1 LGGEQAQTALCRAV
15 YERAMQELDE
25 RDHVEPF
32 FVAFAQFEERAKE
45 TERARVIYKYALDVL
60 PKSGSKDLYQKY
72 VQFEKQ
78 HGDRAGIEDV
88 IASKKRFEYEAA
100 VKADPYMYDAWFD
113 YVRLEEE
120 AAGTEP
126 DADFGRVRD
135 VYERA
140 IAHVPP
146 APEKRLWR
154 RYIYL
159 WIRYAV
165 FEELTARDASR
176 ARQVL
181 AEARKVVPHASFTF
195 AKLWVHAA
203 HLEVRQRALPA
214 ARKLLGAS
222 IGRCPKEK
230 LFKEYIQLELQ
241 LGEVSRCRELY
252 QRYLAWAPTNCAAW
266 CAFAELEASLG
277 ELDRCRAI
285 FGLAVEQQALDMPE
299 TLWKAY
305 IDFEIEQGEAERT
318 RSLYRQLLERTS
330 HVKVWVSFA
339 RFEAEAGGADAA
351 AGVYREAETQFRES
365 GQKDE
370 RVLVLDAWREMEA
383 QTADEARVAEVDKR
397 MPKRL
402 KKRRAVVGDDGEEQ
416 GWEEYMDY
424 VFPEEEAK
432 APSLKILEMANKW
445 KRQKVEA
452 DAEASVLAGEG
463 D

>member
-1 LGGEQAQTALCRAV
+1 
-15 YERAMQELDE
+15 M
-25 RDHVEPF
+25 
-32 FVAFAQFEERAKE
+32 
-45 TERARVIYKYALDVL
+45 
-60 PKSGSKDLYQKY
+60 
-72 VQFEKQ
+72 
-78 HGDRAGIEDV
+78 
-88 IASKKRFEYEAA
+88 
-100 VKADPYMYDAWFD
+100 
-113 YVRLEEE
+113 
-120 AAGTEP
+120 
-126 DADFGRVRD
+126 
-135 VYERA
+135 
-140 IAHVPP
+140 
-146 APEKRLWR
+146 
-154 RYIYL
+154 
-159 WIRYAV
+159 
-165 FEELTARDASR
+165 
-176 ARQVL
+176 VL

-277 ELDRCRAI
+277 ELDRCCAI

-452 DAEASVLAGEG
+452 DAEVSVLAGEG